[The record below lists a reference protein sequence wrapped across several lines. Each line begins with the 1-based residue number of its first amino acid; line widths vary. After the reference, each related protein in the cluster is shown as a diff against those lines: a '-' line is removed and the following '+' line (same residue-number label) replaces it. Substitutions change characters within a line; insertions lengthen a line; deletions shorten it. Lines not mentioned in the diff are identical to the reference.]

1 MLRHII
7 AGLGGALSLA
17 AFLYM
22 YANDTKF
29 DKLGKI
35 QAVLDK
41 SEMMATMAQTEA
53 QVGDVPQQVIGSA
66 VTQMADKTDESAET
80 LKALKEKAGSMASFK
95 VSPEYKVRC
104 SSCHGNNGEGG
115 VGPKIIGLSEAHLI
129 QSLTDFKT
137 GKKQN
142 YVMYGLLANMSQEEL
157 DALAKE
163 IATFEAKS
171 KIAQ

>member
-7 AGLGGALSLA
+7 AGIGGALSIA
-17 AFLYM
+17 ALVYM
-22 YANDTKF
+22 YNNDVAH

-41 SEMMATMAQTEA
+41 SEMMATMAQKEA
-53 QVGDVPQQVIGSA
+53 QSAMGSGQVIGSA
-66 VTQMADKTDESAET
+66 VTQMADKDDESAET

-104 SSCHGNNGEGG
+104 SSCHGINGEGG
-115 VGPKIIGLSEAHLI
+115 VGPKIIGLSEADLI
-129 QSLTDFKT
+129 QKLMDFKS

-142 YVMYGLLANMSQEEL
+142 YVMYGLLSNMSEEEL
-157 DALAKE
+157 TLLAKE

-171 KIAQ
+171 QSAQ